1 MSGTDEA
8 LPATMAWRSLRAMCR
23 RSLARQA
30 ELAVEGIEHVPLTGP
45 VVIAARHYHHLLD
58 GCAIGTAI
66 DRHLHILVASDWAS
80 GGLARGVL
88 DRATRVARW
97 PVVLRPDAPRHRPD
111 RFAAA
116 GARVAYDA
124 AAARAMRR
132 AARET
137 VDLLRGGHA
146 LLVFPE
152 GYPTIDPTFTPKT
165 RDDEVLPFQ
174 PGVIRLV
181 ALAQAD
187 GRTRVPVVP
196 AGLEYEGLGED
207 HWRMALRFGEPMAI
221 GGPDRAEEIAALSAR
236 VRELSGLT
244 REAAE
249 ADETGDVTADGL
261 QAARG

>member
-1 MSGTDEA
+1 VPGTDEA

-30 ELAVEGIEHVPLTGP
+30 ELSVEGSHHVPASGP

-58 GCAIGTAI
+58 GCAIGTTI
-66 DRHLHILVASDWAS
+66 DRHLHILVAADWAS

-97 PVVLRPDAPRHRPD
+97 PVVLRPDATRHRPE
-111 RFAAA
+111 RFAAP
-116 GARVAYDA
+116 GAIAAYEADA
-124 AAARAMRR
+124 AMAMRR

-137 VDLLRGGHA
+137 VALLRGGHA

-165 RDDEVLPFQ
+165 RDDETLPFQ

-187 GRTRVPVVP
+187 GETRVPVVP
-196 AGLEYEGLGED
+196 AGLAYERIGED
-207 HWRMALRFGEPMAI
+207 RWRIALRFGEPVAI
-221 GGPDRAEEIAALSAR
+221 SGRDRSADIAALTAR
-236 VRELSGLT
+236 VRDLSGLG
-244 REAAE
+244 
-249 ADETGDVTADGL
+249 ADAGEGGGAISLSG
-261 QAARG
+261 R